1 MLLRKSFKNVFM
13 TEQSLHVRKNAIATR
28 AFIRKNLK
36 KTNTKVNLLPN
47 KRLMELFKQIKEGDV
62 NAMETLSTK
71 YIQLI
76 INVSEDFKGDS
87 LTDLEL
93 ILKGNSGLIK
103 AAEHFDESR
112 GIDFHDYA
120 AWSVRQAIIQ
130 AIDEKE
136 FIKPLPLNKIGLL
149 THKRYRYQNLQES
162 TGQLLRHL

>member
-1 MLLRKSFKNVFM
+1 M
-13 TEQSLHVRKNAIATR
+13 TEQLLHVRKNAIATR

-36 KTNTKVNLLPN
+36 KENTKVNLLPN
-47 KRLMELFKQIKEGDV
+47 KRLMELFKQIKEGDI
-62 NAMETLSTK
+62 NAMETLSIK

-76 INVSEDFKGDS
+76 INVSEDFKGDG

-103 AAEHFDESR
+103 AAENFDESR

-149 THKRYRYQNLQES
+149 TNKKYWHQNPQER
-162 TGQLLRHL
+162 TGQLLKDI